1 MLLKT
6 IEENPECAWLY
17 LERYVNKGSP
27 SGYTRKYHPPG
38 EFDPRSD
45 NEYFILPQYSINT
58 SELITYGQVP
68 NSIEIDCD
76 KSLSFF
82 MHPIMLLHKEFS
94 TWTGLHPDE
103 LSIHTYFHTSPTA
116 SGRTVWLHNLDQ
128 LLHLKLHYPGVLGR
142 VNRELPFHK
151 TIAGPELWFSIK
163 PFLDSGKA
171 PQTLSFLPEIAAR
184 IWYPPK
190 GNIESIGFIFRN
202 ARPYPNKQKRYLIPF
217 FSLFSQ
223 DLKAPTDRLLIFQLL
238 DNTNNPADT
247 LFEYILKPIIESYTY
262 MAFELGIL
270 PEINAQNILLEVS
283 PDFLPT
289 RIVLRDISRMEK
301 NLHLRRE
308 KGLQTNFK
316 SGSYKIIDTTINR
329 EFSEIRHSFS
339 FDFKLSNYIIGE
351 LIDCCAKE
359 YQFKPEY
366 LDKLVKDL
374 FEKMGSSNISR
385 YFPHGNVWY
394 SHDKILLTG
403 DRPYIRNKNP
413 RFRRCVE

>member
-1 MLLKT
+1 
-6 IEENPECAWLY
+6 
-17 LERYVNKGSP
+17 
-27 SGYTRKYHPPG
+27 
-38 EFDPRSD
+38 
-45 NEYFILPQYSINT
+45 
-58 SELITYGQVP
+58 
-68 NSIEIDCD
+68 
-76 KSLSFF
+76 
-82 MHPIMLLHKEFS
+82 
-94 TWTGLHPDE
+94 
-103 LSIHTYFHTSPTA
+103 
-116 SGRTVWLHNLDQ
+116 
-128 LLHLKLHYPGVLGR
+128 
-142 VNRELPFHK
+142 
-151 TIAGPELWFSIK
+151 
-163 PFLDSGKA
+163 
-171 PQTLSFLPEIAAR
+171 
-184 IWYPPK
+184 
-190 GNIESIGFIFRN
+190 
-202 ARPYPNKQKRYLIPF
+202 
-217 FSLFSQ
+217 
-223 DLKAPTDRLLIFQLL
+223 
-238 DNTNNPADT
+238 
-247 LFEYILKPIIESYTY
+247 

-316 SGSYKIIDTTINR
+316 SGSYKIIDTSINR